1 MVVEQS
7 SSGGGAV
14 VLVVVMVWTNRRHL
28 RPLQAAA
35 GRCKLLQAAASCCRP
50 LVVITAKP
58 LRCQMNELHGRKE
71 VDFELR
77 AFKDTAPLN
86 LGAESFSFAIIL
98 GFYFTE
104 DKIRIVFDY
113 TVIQIID
120 EDNASIF
127 VQDCSPRSLEV
138 LAELALMFEAQI
150 SLTRLRVA
158 KEVMDETAG
167 VAHAA
172 IASYSSSCTPMYN
185 SRQEG
190 CGLQRKLLINAI
202 HLLVALSIDAEHDI
216 ASSYC
221 CYDQRRSPN
230 HASTNIRSGQ
240 KLKEKRR
247 PDFRY
252 SSPAKTRLLAAVE
265 ATTLTMVLLDDL
277 EGINS
282 VGFSSCNMLRHKHV
296 QVITQVFLKAYEKAT
311 THGQDRMLVVTLAR
325 IIRRNRRLMGSSYRM
340 GSRDFVV
347 F

>member
-1 MVVEQS
+1 LSIEQNMIFAVRFCCRVVIV
-7 SSGGGAV
+7 AV
-14 VLVVVMVWTNRRHL
+14 IKDVVPNM
-28 RPLQAAA
+28 PLQI
-35 GRCKLLQAAASCCRP
+35 S
-50 LVVITAKP
+50 
-58 LRCQMNELHGRKE
+58 E
-71 VDFELR
+71 V
-77 AFKDTAPLN
+77 
-86 LGAESFSFAIIL
+86 G
-98 GFYFTE
+98 
-104 DKIRIVFDY
+104 
-113 TVIQIID
+113 
-120 EDNASIF
+120 
-127 VQDCSPRSLEV
+127 
-138 LAELALMFEAQI
+138 
-150 SLTRLRVA
+150 
-158 KEVMDETAG
+158 
-167 VAHAA
+167 
-172 IASYSSSCTPMYN
+172 
-185 SRQEG
+185 
-190 CGLQRKLLINAI
+190 
-202 HLLVALSIDAEHDI
+202 
-216 ASSYC
+216 SYC
-221 CYDQRRSPN
+221 CYDQRRSPK